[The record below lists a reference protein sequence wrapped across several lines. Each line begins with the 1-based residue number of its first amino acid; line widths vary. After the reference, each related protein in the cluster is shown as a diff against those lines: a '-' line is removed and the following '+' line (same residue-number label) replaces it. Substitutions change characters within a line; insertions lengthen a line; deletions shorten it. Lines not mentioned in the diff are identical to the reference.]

1 MKYKWNLKPLP
12 DESSVLRLCSE
23 IYKTAKPA
31 QRSIVQLLLQRKIE
45 TYEQAKKFFNPSL
58 KDLHNPFEMKDM
70 DKAVQRILQAIENQE
85 NILIYGDYDVDGTTA
100 VSLFYLFLSELYN
113 NVTCYVP
120 DRYKEGYGVSFQGI
134 NYASDNNISLIITL
148 DCGIKAI
155 DKVDYAKE
163 KGIDVIVCDHHT
175 PSSELPKAVAI
186 LNPKQKDCSYPYD
199 ELCGCGIA
207 FKLAQAINIVLERP
221 ESFVFKYLDL
231 VAIAIAAD
239 IVPVTGENRILL
251 AQGLS
256 LINEK
261 PSIPV
266 RKLLQTAKQP
276 YTTTDL
282 VFVVAPRINAA
293 GRIAHANLVI
303 ELLTQ
308 KQEKEIISKAYEIE
322 YLNDKRK
329 RLDEEITQEAL
340 VQIIENQE
348 ENKKTTVVFQPF
360 WHKGVIGI
368 VASRLIENY
377 YRPTLVFTKNEDK
390 LVASARSVSGF
401 NIYNALEACQEYLE
415 QFGGHKYAAGLT
427 IKEENY
433 NKFKEAFERIVS
445 QTIDKELLEQ
455 RINIDL
461 EIKLEDISSIFFET
475 LKRFAPFGPEN
486 MTPVFLSKG
495 VKAKE
500 FRAVGDGSHLRIV
513 LTNIEET
520 VSFVAIGFGLAEKKT
535 LLEKGQPFDIVYQ
548 LEENIWNGRAS
559 IQMRIKDIQ

>member
-45 TYEQAKKFFNPSL
+45 TYEHAKKFFNPSL

-100 VSLFYLFLSELYN
+100 VSLFYLYLSELYN
-113 NVTCYVP
+113 NVTYYVP

-433 NKFKEAFERIVS
+433 NKFKEAFELIVS

-461 EIKLEDISSIFFET
+461 EIKLEDVSSIFFET

>member
-461 EIKLEDISSIFFET
+461 EIKLEDVSSIFFET

-500 FRAVGDGSHLRIV
+500 FRTVGDGSHLRIV

-559 IQMRIKDIQ
+559 IQMKIKDIQ

>member
-12 DESSVLRLCSE
+12 DENSVLRLCSE

-45 TYEQAKKFFNPSL
+45 TYEQAKNFFNPSL

-100 VSLFYLFLSELYN
+100 VSLFYLYLSELYN
-113 NVTCYVP
+113 NVTYYVP
-120 DRYKEGYGVSFQGI
+120 DRYKQGYGVSFQGI

-239 IVPVTGENRILL
+239 IVPVMGENRILL

-340 VQIIENQE
+340 VQIVENQE

-495 VKAKE
+495 VKAKD

-559 IQMRIKDIQ
+559 IQMKIKDIQ

>member
-113 NVTCYVP
+113 NVICYVP

-175 PSSELPKAVAI
+175 PSSELPKAIAI

-239 IVPVTGENRILL
+239 IVPVMGENRILL

-433 NKFKEAFERIVS
+433 NKFKEAFECIVS

-461 EIKLEDISSIFFET
+461 EIKLEDVSSIFFET

-500 FRAVGDGSHLRIV
+500 FRTVGDGSHLRIV

-535 LLEKGQPFDIVYQ
+535 ILEKGQPFDIVYQ

-559 IQMRIKDIQ
+559 IQMKIKDIQ

>member
-1 MKYKWNLKPLP
+1 MKYKWNLKALP

-113 NVTCYVP
+113 NVTYYVP

-221 ESFVFKYLDL
+221 KSFVFKYLDL

-461 EIKLEDISSIFFET
+461 EIKLEDVSSIFFET

-500 FRAVGDGSHLRIV
+500 FRTVGDGSHLRIV

-535 LLEKGQPFDIVYQ
+535 LLENGQPFDIVYQ

-559 IQMRIKDIQ
+559 IQMKIKDIQ

>member
-461 EIKLEDISSIFFET
+461 EIKLEDVSSIFFET

-500 FRAVGDGSHLRIV
+500 FRTVGDGSHLRIV

>member
-23 IYKTAKPA
+23 IYKTAKSA

-45 TYEQAKKFFNPSL
+45 TYEQAKNFFNPSL

-100 VSLFYLFLSELYN
+100 VSLFYLYLSELYN
-113 NVTCYVP
+113 NVTYYVP

-239 IVPVTGENRILL
+239 IVPVMGENRILL

-256 LINEK
+256 LINQK

-308 KQEKEIISKAYEIE
+308 KQEKEIISKAYEVE

-340 VQIIENQE
+340 VQIVENQE

-433 NKFKEAFERIVS
+433 NKFKKAFELIVS

-461 EIKLEDISSIFFET
+461 EIKLEDVSSIFFET

-500 FRAVGDGSHLRIV
+500 FRTVGDGSHLRIV

-520 VSFVAIGFGLAEKKT
+520 VSFVAIGFGLADKKT
-535 LLEKGQPFDIVYQ
+535 ILEKGQPFDIVYQ

>member
-100 VSLFYLFLSELYN
+100 VSLFYLYLSELYN

-207 FKLAQAINIVLERP
+207 FKLAQAINIVLDRP
-221 ESFVFKYLDL
+221 ESFVFKSLDL

-433 NKFKEAFERIVS
+433 NKFKEVFELIVS

-461 EIKLEDISSIFFET
+461 EIKLEDVSSIFFET

-520 VSFVAIGFGLAEKKT
+520 VSFVAIGFGLADKKT

>member
-433 NKFKEAFERIVS
+433 NKFKEAFELIVS

-461 EIKLEDISSIFFET
+461 EIKLEDVSSIFFET

-500 FRAVGDGSHLRIV
+500 FRTVGDGSHLRIV

-520 VSFVAIGFGLAEKKT
+520 VSFVAIGFGLADKKT

-559 IQMRIKDIQ
+559 IQMKIKDIQ

>member
-1 MKYKWNLKPLP
+1 MKYKWNLKALP
-12 DESSVLRLCSE
+12 DESSVLWLCSE

-113 NVTCYVP
+113 NVTYYVP

-175 PSSELPKAVAI
+175 PSNELPKAVAI

-282 VFVVAPRINAA
+282 VFVAAPRINAA

-340 VQIIENQE
+340 VQIVENQE

-433 NKFKEAFERIVS
+433 NKFKEAFELIVS

-461 EIKLEDISSIFFET
+461 EIKLEDISPIFFET

-500 FRAVGDGSHLRIV
+500 FRTVGDGSHLRIV

-520 VSFVAIGFGLAEKKT
+520 VSFVAIGFGLADKKT
-535 LLEKGQPFDIVYQ
+535 ILEKGQPFDIVYQ

-559 IQMRIKDIQ
+559 IQMKIKDIQ

>member
-308 KQEKEIISKAYEIE
+308 KQEKEIISKAYDIE

-445 QTIDKELLEQ
+445 QTIDKVLLEQ

-461 EIKLEDISSIFFET
+461 EIKLEDVSSIFFET

-500 FRAVGDGSHLRIV
+500 FRTVGDGSHLRIV

-520 VSFVAIGFGLAEKKT
+520 VSFVAIGFGLADKKT

-559 IQMRIKDIQ
+559 IQMKIKDIQ

>member
-23 IYKTAKPA
+23 IYKTAKSA

-45 TYEQAKKFFNPSL
+45 TYEQAKNFFNPSL

-100 VSLFYLFLSELYN
+100 VSLFYLYLSELYN
-113 NVTCYVP
+113 NVTYYVP

-239 IVPVTGENRILL
+239 IVPVMGENRILL

-256 LINEK
+256 LINQK

-340 VQIIENQE
+340 AQIIENQE

-461 EIKLEDISSIFFET
+461 EIKLEDVSSIFFET

-500 FRAVGDGSHLRIV
+500 FRTVGDGSHLRIV

>member
-261 PSIPV
+261 PSIHV

-340 VQIIENQE
+340 VQIVENQE

-401 NIYNALEACQEYLE
+401 NIYSALEACQEYLE

-461 EIKLEDISSIFFET
+461 EIKLEDVSSIFFET

-500 FRAVGDGSHLRIV
+500 FRVVGDGSHLRIV

-535 LLEKGQPFDIVYQ
+535 LLKKGQPFDIVYQ

>member
-12 DESSVLRLCSE
+12 DESSVLWLCSE

-163 KGIDVIVCDHHT
+163 KGIDIIVCDHHT

-461 EIKLEDISSIFFET
+461 EIKLEDVSSIFFET

-500 FRAVGDGSHLRIV
+500 FRTVGDGSHLRIV

-520 VSFVAIGFGLAEKKT
+520 VSFVAIGFGLADKKT

-559 IQMRIKDIQ
+559 IQMKIKDIQ

>member
-113 NVTCYVP
+113 NVTYYVP

-433 NKFKEAFERIVS
+433 NKFKEVFELIVS

-461 EIKLEDISSIFFET
+461 EIKLEDVSSIFFET

-500 FRAVGDGSHLRIV
+500 FRVVGDGSHLRIV

-520 VSFVAIGFGLAEKKT
+520 VSFVAIGFGLADKKT

>member
-100 VSLFYLFLSELYN
+100 VSLFYLFLSDLYN
-113 NVTCYVP
+113 NVTYYLP

-186 LNPKQKDCSYPYD
+186 LNPKQKECSYPYD

-266 RKLLQTAKQP
+266 RKLLQIAKQP

-461 EIKLEDISSIFFET
+461 EIKLEDVSSIFFET

-520 VSFVAIGFGLAEKKT
+520 VSFVAIGFGLADKKT
-535 LLEKGQPFDIVYQ
+535 LLENGQPFDIVYQ

-559 IQMRIKDIQ
+559 IQMKIKDIQ

>member
-433 NKFKEAFERIVS
+433 NKFKEVFELIVS

-461 EIKLEDISSIFFET
+461 EIKLEDVSSIFFET

-500 FRAVGDGSHLRIV
+500 FRTVGDGSHLRIV

>member
-113 NVTCYVP
+113 NVTCYLP

-186 LNPKQKDCSYPYD
+186 LNPKQKECSYPYD

-266 RKLLQTAKQP
+266 RKLLQIAKQP

-461 EIKLEDISSIFFET
+461 EIKLEDVSSIFFET

-520 VSFVAIGFGLAEKKT
+520 VSFVAIGFGLADKKT
-535 LLEKGQPFDIVYQ
+535 ILEKGQPFDIVYQ
-548 LEENIWNGRAS
+548 LEENIWNGRVS

>member
-1 MKYKWNLKPLP
+1 MKYKWNLRALP

-433 NKFKEAFERIVS
+433 NKFKKAFELIVS

-461 EIKLEDISSIFFET
+461 EIKLEDVSSIFFET

-500 FRAVGDGSHLRIV
+500 FRTVGDGSHLRIV

-559 IQMRIKDIQ
+559 IQMKIKDIQ

>member
-1 MKYKWNLKPLP
+1 MKYKWNLKALP

-163 KGIDVIVCDHHT
+163 KGIDVIICDHHT

-239 IVPVTGENRILL
+239 IVSVTGENRILL

-261 PSIPV
+261 PSISV

-276 YTTTDL
+276 YTTADL

-433 NKFKEAFERIVS
+433 NKFKEVFERIVS

-500 FRAVGDGSHLRIV
+500 FRTVGDGSHLRIV

-535 LLEKGQPFDIVYQ
+535 ILEKGQPFDIVYQ

-559 IQMRIKDIQ
+559 IQMKIKDIQ

>member
-45 TYEQAKKFFNPSL
+45 TYEQAKNFFNPSL

-163 KGIDVIVCDHHT
+163 KGIDIIVCDHHT

-340 VQIIENQE
+340 AQIIENQE

-461 EIKLEDISSIFFET
+461 EIKLEDVSSIFFET

-500 FRAVGDGSHLRIV
+500 FRTVGDGSHLRIV

>member
-113 NVTCYVP
+113 NVTYYLP

-368 VASRLIENY
+368 VASQLIENY

-433 NKFKEAFERIVS
+433 NKFKETFELIVS

-461 EIKLEDISSIFFET
+461 EIKLEDVSSIFFET

-520 VSFVAIGFGLAEKKT
+520 VSFVAIGFGLADKKT
-535 LLEKGQPFDIVYQ
+535 ILEKGQPFDIVYQ

>member
-12 DESSVLRLCSE
+12 DENSVLRLCSE

-100 VSLFYLFLSELYN
+100 VSLFYLYLSELYN
-113 NVTCYVP
+113 NVTYYVP

-186 LNPKQKDCSYPYD
+186 LNPKQKDCSYSYD

-239 IVPVTGENRILL
+239 IVPITGENRILL

-266 RKLLQTAKQP
+266 RKLIQTAEQP

-461 EIKLEDISSIFFET
+461 EIKLEDVSSIFFET

-520 VSFVAIGFGLAEKKT
+520 VSFVAIGFGLADKKT

-548 LEENIWNGRAS
+548 LEENIWNGRVS

>member
-70 DKAVQRILQAIENQE
+70 DKAVQRILQAIENHE

-548 LEENIWNGRAS
+548 LEENIWNGKVS

>member
-12 DESSVLRLCSE
+12 DENSVLRLCSE

-100 VSLFYLFLSELYN
+100 VSLFYLYLSELYN
-113 NVTCYVP
+113 NVTYYVP

-239 IVPVTGENRILL
+239 IVPITGENRILL

-433 NKFKEAFERIVS
+433 NKFKEVFERIVS

-520 VSFVAIGFGLAEKKT
+520 VSFVAIGFGLADKKT
-535 LLEKGQPFDIVYQ
+535 ILEKGQPFDIVYQ

>member
-113 NVTCYVP
+113 NVTYYVP

-155 DKVDYAKE
+155 DKVYYAKE
-163 KGIDVIVCDHHT
+163 KGIDVIICDHHT

-266 RKLLQTAKQP
+266 RKLLQIAKQP

-433 NKFKEAFERIVS
+433 NKFKEVFERIVS

-461 EIKLEDISSIFFET
+461 EIKLEDVSSIFFET

-520 VSFVAIGFGLAEKKT
+520 VSFVAIGFGLADKKT
-535 LLEKGQPFDIVYQ
+535 ILEKGQPFDIVYQ

>member
-433 NKFKEAFERIVS
+433 NKFKEAFELIVS

-461 EIKLEDISSIFFET
+461 EIKLEDISPIFFET

-520 VSFVAIGFGLAEKKT
+520 VSFVAIGFGLADKKT
-535 LLEKGQPFDIVYQ
+535 ILEKGQPFDIVYQ
-548 LEENIWNGRAS
+548 LEENIWNGRVS

>member
-12 DESSVLRLCSE
+12 NESSVLRLCSE

-100 VSLFYLFLSELYN
+100 VSLFYLYLSELYN
-113 NVTCYVP
+113 NVTYYVP

-239 IVPVTGENRILL
+239 IVPVMGENRILL

-256 LINEK
+256 LINQK

-308 KQEKEIISKAYEIE
+308 KQEKEIISKAYEVE

-340 VQIIENQE
+340 VQIVENQE

-433 NKFKEAFERIVS
+433 NKFKKAFELIVS

-461 EIKLEDISSIFFET
+461 EIKLEDVSSIFFET

-500 FRAVGDGSHLRIV
+500 FRTVGDGSHLRIV

-520 VSFVAIGFGLAEKKT
+520 VSFVAIGFGLADKKT
-535 LLEKGQPFDIVYQ
+535 ILEKGQPFDIVYQ

>member
-12 DESSVLRLCSE
+12 DENSVLRLCSE

-433 NKFKEAFERIVS
+433 NKFKEVFERIVS

-461 EIKLEDISSIFFET
+461 EIKLEDVSSIFFET

-520 VSFVAIGFGLAEKKT
+520 VSFVAIGFGLAEKKI

-559 IQMRIKDIQ
+559 IQMKIKDIQ

>member
-1 MKYKWNLKPLP
+1 MKYKWNLRALP

-100 VSLFYLFLSELYN
+100 VSLFYLFLSDLYN
-113 NVTCYVP
+113 NVTYYLP

-186 LNPKQKDCSYPYD
+186 LNPKQKECSYPYD

-266 RKLLQTAKQP
+266 RKLLQIAKQP

-461 EIKLEDISSIFFET
+461 EIKLEDVSSIFFET

-535 LLEKGQPFDIVYQ
+535 ILEKGQPFDIVYQ

>member
-12 DESSVLRLCSE
+12 DENSVLRLCSE

-45 TYEQAKKFFNPSL
+45 TYEQAKNFFNPSL

-186 LNPKQKDCSYPYD
+186 LNPKQKDCSYSYD

-239 IVPVTGENRILL
+239 IVPITGENRILL

-461 EIKLEDISSIFFET
+461 EIKLEDVSSIFFET

-548 LEENIWNGRAS
+548 LEENIWNGRVS

>member
-461 EIKLEDISSIFFET
+461 EIKLEDVSSIFFET

-500 FRAVGDGSHLRIV
+500 FRTVGDGSHLRIV

-520 VSFVAIGFGLAEKKT
+520 VSFVAIGFGLADKKT

-559 IQMRIKDIQ
+559 IQMKIKDIQ

>member
-31 QRSIVQLLLQRKIE
+31 QRSVVQLLLQRKIE

-390 LVASARSVSGF
+390 LVASARSISGF

-461 EIKLEDISSIFFET
+461 EIKLEDVSSIFFET

-500 FRAVGDGSHLRIV
+500 FRTVGDGSHLRIV

-559 IQMRIKDIQ
+559 IQMKIKDIQ

>member
-113 NVTCYVP
+113 NVTYYVP

-186 LNPKQKDCSYPYD
+186 LNPKQKECSYPYD

-266 RKLLQTAKQP
+266 RKLLQIAKQP

-461 EIKLEDISSIFFET
+461 EIKLEDVSSIFFET

-535 LLEKGQPFDIVYQ
+535 ILEKGQPFDIVYQ

>member
-23 IYKTAKPA
+23 IYKTAKSA

-45 TYEQAKKFFNPSL
+45 TYEQAKNFFNPSL

-175 PSSELPKAVAI
+175 PSNELPKAVAI

-377 YRPTLVFTKNEDK
+377 YRPTLVFTNNDDQF
-390 LVASARSVSGF
+390 LSSARSVSGF

-433 NKFKEAFERIVS
+433 NKFKEAFELIVS

-461 EIKLEDISSIFFET
+461 EIKLEDVSSIFFET

-500 FRAVGDGSHLRIV
+500 FRAVGAGSQLRIV
-513 LTNIEET
+513 VPNIEET

-535 LLEKGQPFDIVYQ
+535 ILEKGQPFDIVYQ

-559 IQMRIKDIQ
+559 IQMKIKDIQ

>member
-12 DESSVLRLCSE
+12 NESSVLRLCSE

-113 NVTCYVP
+113 NVTYYVP

-433 NKFKEAFERIVS
+433 NKFKKAFELIVS

-461 EIKLEDISSIFFET
+461 EIKLEDVSSIFFET

-500 FRAVGDGSHLRIV
+500 FRTVGDGSHLRIV

-559 IQMRIKDIQ
+559 IQMKIKDIQ

>member
-134 NYASDNNISLIITL
+134 NYDSDNNISLIITL

-461 EIKLEDISSIFFET
+461 EIKLEDVSSIFFET

-500 FRAVGDGSHLRIV
+500 FRTVGDGSHLRIV

-520 VSFVAIGFGLAEKKT
+520 VSFVAIGFGLADKKT

-559 IQMRIKDIQ
+559 IQMKIKDIQ

>member
-1 MKYKWNLKPLP
+1 MKYKWNLRALP

-100 VSLFYLFLSELYN
+100 VSLFYLFLSDLYN
-113 NVTCYVP
+113 NVTYYLP

-186 LNPKQKDCSYPYD
+186 LNPKQKECSYPYD

-266 RKLLQTAKQP
+266 RKLLQIAKQP

-461 EIKLEDISSIFFET
+461 EIKLEDISPIFFET

-500 FRAVGDGSHLRIV
+500 FRTVGDGSHLRIV

-520 VSFVAIGFGLAEKKT
+520 VSFVAIGFGLADKKT
-535 LLEKGQPFDIVYQ
+535 ILEKGQPFDIVYQ

-559 IQMRIKDIQ
+559 IQMKIKDIQ

>member
-1 MKYKWNLKPLP
+1 MKYKSNLKPLP

-100 VSLFYLFLSELYN
+100 VSLFYLYLSELYN
-113 NVTCYVP
+113 NVTYYVP

-186 LNPKQKDCSYPYD
+186 LNPKQKDCSYSYD

-239 IVPVTGENRILL
+239 IVPITGENRILL

-461 EIKLEDISSIFFET
+461 EIKLEDVSSIFFET

-520 VSFVAIGFGLAEKKT
+520 VSFVAIGFGLADKKT

-548 LEENIWNGRAS
+548 LEENIWNGRVS